1 MSFCGAE
8 TGFTGLVAGASD
20 GSCCARAT
28 VAQGKV
34 AAVSISDKKIRFISV
49 MILRYLLFSLL
60 IFRHKSTDNLAKTLA
75 ISSKL
80 IEISYSSTILMYNTM
95 SLPPF
100 PYVNNIPKKVNQA
113 KTPEKWGKKRLRI
126 FP

>member
-20 GSCCARAT
+20 GSCCARAA

-49 MILRYLLFSLL
+49 MIFALCILHYLYFGTKVL
-60 IFRHKSTDNLAKTLA
+60 I
-75 ISSKL
+75 I
-80 IEISYSSTILMYNTM
+80 
-95 SLPPF
+95 
-100 PYVNNIPKKVNQA
+100 
-113 KTPEKWGKKRLRI
+113 
-126 FP
+126 

>member
-1 MSFCGAE
+1 MSFCGAD

-20 GSCCARAT
+20 GSCCARTA

-49 MILRYLLFSLL
+49 MIFALFIIFALL

-75 ISSKL
+75 ISSKK
-80 IEISYSSTILMYNTM
+80 IQISYSLFFLMKECF
-95 SLPPF
+95 L
-100 PYVNNIPKKVNQA
+100 
-113 KTPEKWGKKRLRI
+113 
-126 FP
+126 

>member
-20 GSCCARAT
+20 GSCCARTA

-49 MILRYLLFSLL
+49 MIFALF
-60 IFRHKSTDNLAKTLA
+60 IFRHKSTDNLAKTLT
-75 ISSKL
+75 ISSKM
-80 IEISYSSTILMYNTM
+80 IQISYFT
-95 SLPPF
+95 
-100 PYVNNIPKKVNQA
+100 K
-113 KTPEKWGKKRLRI
+113 EHLRDVSKI
-126 FP
+126 TSK

>member
-1 MSFCGAE
+1 MSFCGAK
-8 TGFTGLVAGASD
+8 TGFTGLVAGISD
-20 GSCCARAT
+20 GSCCARAA

-49 MILRYLLFSLL
+49 MIFALF

-80 IEISYSSTILMYNTM
+80 IQISYSFFFL
-95 SLPPF
+95 
-100 PYVNNIPKKVNQA
+100 KK
-113 KTPEKWGKKRLRI
+113 ECFL
-126 FP
+126 